1 MANLGDPT
9 SFTAFMS
16 SRCRAYV
23 VSQDEA
29 DKPQMGYRHHGCNC
43 YSSGEAQNSECIL
56 PSAWP
61 HMLAWLDVL
70 CKDRTYAEEVVV
82 IGADQDEEVQQAMEG
97 LTCKTED
104 EELKESKRGLVVE
117 KEAETKLGTQDD
129 LKDGGGELEPKAE
142 DVKQKTVKWDDA
154 NETIPNKVAEV
165 NDTRPKPPKPAP
177 EKAKRES
184 VKSPIYESDDG
195 YSGDV
200 EEMGSSYTKR
210 ETSVSE
216 TDTL

>member
-1 MANLGDPT
+1 
-9 SFTAFMS
+9 
-16 SRCRAYV
+16 
-23 VSQDEA
+23 
-29 DKPQMGYRHHGCNC
+29 
-43 YSSGEAQNSECIL
+43 
-56 PSAWP
+56 
-61 HMLAWLDVL
+61 MLVWLDVL
-70 CKDRTYAEEVVV
+70 YKDRAYAEEVVV

-97 LTCKTED
+97 LTCKTKD
-104 EELKESKRGLVVE
+104 EELKESKKGLVVE
-117 KEAETKLGTQDD
+117 KEAHTKLGTQDD
-129 LKDGGGELEPKAE
+129 LKDGGGKLEPKAE

-154 NETIPNKVAEV
+154 NETIQNKVAEC
-165 NDTRPKPPKPAP
+165 NDTSPKPPKPAP